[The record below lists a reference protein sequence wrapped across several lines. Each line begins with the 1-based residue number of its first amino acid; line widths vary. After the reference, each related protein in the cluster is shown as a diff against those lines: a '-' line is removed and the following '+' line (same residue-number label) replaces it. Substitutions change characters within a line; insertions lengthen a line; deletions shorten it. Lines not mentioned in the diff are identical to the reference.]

1 MISKLVRWQLVV
13 FTILT
18 VAAVVYASIAY
29 VGLPRLLGIGQ
40 YRLSVELP
48 ASGGLYPNAV
58 VTLRGVEVGKV
69 TGMRLSQNGVLA
81 DLTVD
86 DDVRIPADSQIAVRN
101 TSAIGEQYLSF
112 VPAAKGP
119 PYLAAGTTVTGRQV
133 TLPTEIG
140 SVLHNTQ
147 ALAASVPQGALNT
160 TIDELYDAFNGTG
173 QTLQQF
179 LDSAKTLTTGA
190 ADNVDPTRKLIADLV
205 PVLATQKAEA
215 PDISSYTAD
224 LASFT
229 DQLRMSDPQ
238 IRVALTQGP
247 GFANELSSL
256 VDALRPT
263 VPRLLTSLTS
273 TAQMVDVYLP
283 NVAQVVSILPAT
295 VNDIISALGNSPVPG
310 TAVLNLKTSVNSPTA
325 CTDGFR
331 AQARDPSDTTSIPA
345 PGDSYCKL
353 PQNAQQLV
361 RGARNSP
368 CPNDPARRSAT
379 AAGCGLNFLSAGE
392 PGTVALSAPT
402 AAGTTTY
409 DPATG
414 LFLGPDGKPYIL
426 GDLTKSGLPASLTS
440 LLNPLNPPAP

>member
-1 MISKLVRWQLVV
+1 MISRLVRWQLVA

-40 YRLSVELP
+40 HRISVELP

-58 VTLRGVEVGKV
+58 VTLRGVEIGKV

-81 DLTVD
+81 DLSVD

-112 VPAAKGP
+112 VPASEGP
-119 PYLAAGTTVTGRQV
+119 PYLAAGATVTGGKV

-140 SVLHNTQ
+140 SVLRNTR
-147 ALAASVPQGALNT
+147 ALADSVPQDKLNT
-160 TIDELYDAFNGTG
+160 TIDELYNAFNGTG
-173 QTLQQF
+173 RTLQQF
-179 LDSAKTLTTGA
+179 LDSAKTLTTAA

-238 IRVALTQGP
+238 IRAALTEGP
-247 GFANELSSL
+247 GFATELGSL

-273 TAQMVDVYLP
+273 TARMVDVYLP

-295 VNDIISALGNSPVPG
+295 VNDIISALGGSPVPG

-325 CTDGFR
+325 CTTGFQ

-353 PQNAQQLV
+353 PQDAEELV

-379 AAGCGLNFLSAGE
+379 AAGCGLNFTSGAG
-392 PGTVALSAPT
+392 PVTTAPPAPT
-402 AAGTTTY
+402 TA
-409 DPATG
+409 DPVTG

-440 LLNPLNPPAP
+440 LLNPLNLPTS

>member
-1 MISKLVRWQLVV
+1 MISKMVRWQLVV
-13 FTILT
+13 FTVLT

-48 ASGGLYPNAV
+48 ESGGLYQNAV

-86 DDVRIPADSQIAVRN
+86 DGVQIPADSQIAVRN

-112 VPAAKGP
+112 LPSSKGP
-119 PYLAAGTTVTGRQV
+119 PYLAAGSTVTGGKV

-147 ALAASVPQGALNT
+147 ALADSVPQGKLNT
-160 TIDELYDAFNGTG
+160 TIDELYNAFNGTG
-173 QTLQQF
+173 QSLQRF
-179 LDSAKTLTTGA
+179 LDSASTLTTA
-190 ADNVDPTRKLIADLV
+190 AAENLDPTRKLIADLV

-215 PDISSYTAD
+215 PNISSYTAN

-229 DQLRMSDPQ
+229 DQLKMSDPQ
-238 IRVALTQGP
+238 IRAALTQGP

-263 VPRLLTSLTS
+263 LPRLLTSLTQ
-273 TAQMVDVYLP
+273 TGQMVDVYLP
-283 NVAQVVSILPAT
+283 NVAQVVAILPAT
-295 VNDIISALGNSPVPG
+295 VNDIISALASSPVPG
-310 TAVLNLKTSVNSPTA
+310 TAILNLKTAVNSPTA
-325 CTDGFR
+325 CTTGFQ
-331 AQARDPSDTTSIPA
+331 AHARDPSDTTSIPA

-353 PQNAQQLV
+353 PQNAQQAV

-368 CPNDPARRSAT
+368 CPNDPNLRSAT
-379 AAGCGLNFLSAGE
+379 AAGCGLNFMSNAG
-392 PGTVALSAPT
+392 PGTVTLSPPT
-402 AAGTTTY
+402 PSGTTTY
-409 DPATG
+409 DPVTG

-426 GDLTKSGLPASLTS
+426 SDLTKSGLPGSLTS
-440 LLNPLNPPAP
+440 LLDPLGLAHS